1 MRRNLLILAALA
13 VAASPAAGQTDSS
26 QQKKPQPGNVAPAQP
41 VKPVEPVTQ
50 VDADPEHGVPPP
62 GQSREWREKLK
73 AREEAHKAREAE
85 VDADKPD
92 VLLDVPDVSV
102 EEISFELDNLRAH
115 LSLDAKVANL
125 VQLNA
130 GVDLGIDRV
139 KLLIKGVHAE
149 ALLKVRLKHV
159 ADIVDRALTTI
170 DRNPQIISQLLSTVE
185 KTVTTVGDVAKTAL
199 APGGLLSQTVNTLGQ
214 TVQHVV
220 DTTGRIV
227 ERTLDTTGQL
237 VTAKPVGDLK
247 TLKLIAETKD
257 ASGNTIREVED
268 GAGNVI
274 KYIVDPHGKV
284 LDVHVNPKT
293 VREAAN

>member
-1 MRRNLLILAALA
+1 MKRKILVAAAATVLATPALAAEPG
-13 VAASPAAGQTDSS
+13 SPAPA
-26 QQKKPQPGNVAPAQP
+26 KKPATQPSKKTDRVEPVQP
-41 VKPVEPVTQ
+41 VQPVETVQPVEPENPPDSEFPKT
-50 VDADPEHGVPPP
+50 VDPTMGVPPL
-62 GQSREWREKLK
+62 GQSREWRERIKE
-73 AREEAHKAREAE
+73 REEAHRKRAEE

-102 EEISFELDNLRAH
+102 EEISFEINNLQAH
-115 LSLDAKVANL
+115 LSLDARVANL
-125 VQLNA
+125 VKLTA

-159 ADIVDRALTTI
+159 AQIVDRALTTI

-199 APGGLLSQTVNTLGQ
+199 APNGVLAQTVNTLGQ
-214 TVQHVV
+214 TVQKVV

-237 VTAKPVGDLK
+237 VSAKPIGDLSD
-247 TLKLIAETKD
+247 LKLVKD
-257 ASGNTIREVED
+257 RKSV
-268 GAGNVI
+268 V
-274 KYIVDPHGKV
+274 
-284 LDVHVNPKT
+284 
-293 VREAAN
+293 